1 MRNEDNLF
9 KIQVAAQLTI
19 FQLLLWEVANHVRS
33 SWFSQLQSAVVL
45 SLHHT
50 EWPAADFR
58 GVDSLQIHD
67 FQ

>member
-1 MRNEDNLF
+1 MRNEDDLF

-19 FQLLLWEVANHVRS
+19 FQLREVANHVRS
-33 SWFSQLQSAVVL
+33 SRFSQLQSAVVL
-45 SLHHT
+45 SLHNT

-67 FQ
+67 FE